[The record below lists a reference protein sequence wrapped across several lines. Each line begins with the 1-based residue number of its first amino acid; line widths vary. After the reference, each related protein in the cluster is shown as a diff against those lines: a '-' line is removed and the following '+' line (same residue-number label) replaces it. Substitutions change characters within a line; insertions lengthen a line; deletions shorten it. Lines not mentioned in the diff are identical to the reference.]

1 MSKTIKAYSAESNVD
16 RIGAALLRR
25 RSGAAG
31 PHQNRALRRQR
42 TRGAVRLTLR
52 KEALV

>member
-1 MSKTIKAYSAESNVD
+1 MSKTMKAFSAESNVD
-16 RIGAALLRR
+16 RIGAVLERR

-31 PHQNRALRRQR
+31 IHQNRGFRRQR